1 MTVSKHMPNWA
12 DAQLPL
18 QDWYSTSLGQSILTE
33 MSALL
38 NGMLPDIFGYQ
49 GLQVGQI
56 SQNFSLLE
64 SAGLHKKLILGTV
77 TGSSGIDIGADALN
91 LPIASQT
98 MNVVVL
104 PHTLDFCNNPHQVL
118 READRVLTD
127 DGHLVLLGFNPY
139 SLWGVRHLLTPWRST
154 VPWNGEFY
162 SRGRVGDWL
171 SLLNFR
177 ILQEE
182 TFFMRLPLSHAG
194 LLQRTRILER
204 SQPMLGKLGAV
215 YIIHARKQTIP
226 MSLMRNKWRRRQPAS
241 VVGNLVTRA
250 HRREPHEDDP
260 KS

>member
-1 MTVSKHMPNWA
+1 MTVSKYTPNWS

-18 QDWYSTSLGQSILTE
+18 QNWYSTSLGGAILTE
-33 MSALL
+33 MSTLL

-56 SQNFSLLE
+56 SQNYNLLE

-77 TGSSGIDIGADALN
+77 TGVSGIDIGADALN
-91 LPIASQT
+91 LPVASQT

-104 PHTLDFCNNPHQVL
+104 PHTLDFCSDPHQAL
-118 READRVLTD
+118 READRVLTN
-127 DGHLVLLGFNPY
+127 DGHLVLVGFNPY
-139 SLWGVRHLLTPWRST
+139 SIWGFRHFLTSWRGV

-182 TFFMRLPLSHAG
+182 TFFMRPPVSHSG
-194 LLQRTRILER
+194 LLGRTRILER
-204 SQPMLGKLGAV
+204 SQPMLGRLGGI

-226 MSLMRNKWRRRQPAS
+226 MSMMRSKWRRRQSAS
-241 VVGNLVTRA
+241 VVGSLVSRA
-250 HRREPHEDDP
+250 HQRRAHEDKP
-260 KS
+260 ET